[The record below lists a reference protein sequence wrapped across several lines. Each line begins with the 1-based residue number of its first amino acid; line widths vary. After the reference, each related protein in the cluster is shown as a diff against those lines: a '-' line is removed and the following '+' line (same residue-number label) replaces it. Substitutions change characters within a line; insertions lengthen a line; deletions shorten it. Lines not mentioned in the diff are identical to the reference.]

1 MSQRWEFWIDRGG
14 TFTDVIGV
22 APDGRRLLRK
32 TLSTV
37 AGGDAGAGTADATL
51 DPGLRT
57 ALEILADAG
66 ASPADLGAV
75 KVGTTVVTNAL
86 LEGHGSRV
94 AWVTTRGFGD
104 ALLIGQQDRPDLFA
118 LRLRRPAPLYAVVVE
133 IDERVGVEGEVLE
146 APDPE
151 QVRDALRHALA
162 RGCDAVAIALLHGW
176 RHDAHERQVAVIARE
191 LGFAQVSVSHELAPL
206 PRLVPRGDNTV
217 FDARLATTLRAY
229 TDRLAAQ
236 LAAVAPAARLHFMQ
250 SAGGLTGA
258 AGFRPAAS
266 VLSGPAGGLIGM
278 ARLGAA
284 LGDARLIGFDM
295 GGTSTDVSL
304 HDGAFVQR
312 FEHRL
317 GGARLTVPMLDVH
330 TIAAGGGSILA
341 LRDGRCVVGPESAG
355 ADPGPACYGRGGPAT
370 LTDVQVVLGRLL
382 PGTMPRVFGP
392 DARAPIDPPAARR
405 ALARI
410 AAVGRAGGEVAADAA
425 PDDDDTLARFAA
437 GFLEVGVAAMAAAI
451 RHVAIGQ
458 GLDPSAFTLF
468 AFGGAAGQHAC
479 RVAQA
484 SGIGR
489 VIVHP
494 YASVLSAWGIGV
506 ADWVEVRRRGL
517 PGPLDATHHP
527 VAIAALA
534 TLADEARA
542 ALAAQRLD
550 HGEVATR
557 ACFELRDGQ
566 SETTL
571 DIEGESLPELRQ
583 RFVALHR
590 ERFGYDADP
599 ARLEIAAV
607 RVEARHRQR
616 DVEPGSA
623 DVAAGVVADRD
634 AGADAPGSPASP
646 ATASTGPATTAAP
659 PRHARAWFDGWR
671 EVPVL
676 DAAAVLMPVEGPAL
690 LVEPHSTFVLE
701 PGWRAERVVD
711 AAGRVALRAVRHAA
725 VDASIAPPADA
736 APDPA
741 RLEVFNGLFT
751 HVATQMGEVLRRTA
765 QSVNIKERLDFSCA
779 LFDGEGRLVA
789 NAPHIPVHL
798 GSMGATVRALLDSR
812 RGRMRPGDAWMVNS
826 PWHGGTHLP
835 DITVVSPVF
844 VDGPPGVAPA
854 FFVASRAHHADIG
867 GITPGSMPP
876 FSRHVEEEGI
886 LFEDFELVSAG
897 ELRETALRAALA
909 ASRWPA
915 RNADRNLADLRAQLA
930 ANARGADEVRRA
942 LRHWGL
948 PTLVRA
954 MRDVQDNAAA
964 AVAAAIVA
972 LGDRRGRREVPMDD
986 GPRIVVEVELD
997 ATLGRARIDFS
1008 GTSAAGAHNFNA
1020 PRAVCLAAVL
1030 YVFRTLVER
1039 PIPLNE
1045 GCLEPL
1051 EIVIPP
1057 GSLLDPPPGSA
1068 VVAGNV
1074 ETSQVI
1080 VDALYGALGV
1090 LAASQGTMNNLT
1102 FGDAALQYY
1111 ETIAGGSGA
1120 GAGFDG
1126 CDAVQTHMTNSRLT
1140 DPEILEQRYPVRV
1153 REFAIRRVSGG
1164 RGRHRGGDGARRRIE
1179 FLAPME
1185 GAMLA
1190 NRRVTRP
1197 FGLHGGGEGEPGATR
1212 LIRMDGRVET
1222 LPACAAFRV
1231 DAGDAIEV
1239 STPGGGGWGR

>member
-22 APDGRRLLRK
+22 APDGRRVLRK
-32 TLSTV
+32 TPSTSSP
-37 AGGDAGAGTADATL
+37 GDADL

-66 ASPADLGAV
+66 ASPAGLGAI

-86 LEGHGSRV
+86 LEGRGSRV

-104 ALLIGQQDRPDLFA
+104 ALRIGQQDRPDLFA
-118 LRLRRPAPLYAVVVE
+118 LHVRRPEPLYAVVAE
-133 IDERVGVEGEVLE
+133 IDERVGVDGQVLE

-151 QVRDALRHALA
+151 QVRDALRHAQA

-176 RHDAHERQVAVIARE
+176 RHDLHERQVAAIARE
-191 LGFAQVSVSHELAPL
+191 LGFAQVSVSHELTPI

-229 TDRLAAQ
+229 TGRLAAQ

-250 SAGGLTGA
+250 SSGGLTRA
-258 AGFRPAAS
+258 DGFRPAAS

-304 HDGAFVQR
+304 HDGGFAHR

-370 LTDVQVVLGRLL
+370 LTDVQVVLGRLR
-382 PGTMPRVFGP
+382 PETMPRVFGP
-392 DARAPIDPPAARR
+392 GGSAPIDPPAARR
-405 ALARI
+405 ALAQI
-410 AAVGRAGGEVAADAA
+410 AARVGGQAEVVPGALADT
-425 PDDDDTLARFAA
+425 DDALARFAS
-437 GFLEVGVAAMAAAI
+437 GFLDVGVAAMAAAI
-451 RHVAIGQ
+451 RHVAIGR
-458 GLDPSAFTLF
+458 GLDPAGFTLF

-479 RVAQA
+479 RVAEA
-484 SGIGR
+484 SGIER

-506 ADWVEVRRRGL
+506 ADWIEVRRRGL
-517 PGPLDATHHP
+517 PGPLDAAHH
-527 VAIAALA
+527 AAATGALA
-534 TLADEARA
+534 TLAGEARD
-542 ALAAQRLD
+542 ALAAQQLEP
-550 HGEVATR
+550 GEVVTR

-571 DIEGESLPELRQ
+571 DIEADSLPILRQ
-583 RFVALHR
+583 HFAALHR

-599 ARLEIAAV
+599 ERLEIAAV

-616 DVEPGSA
+616 DL
-623 DVAAGVVADRD
+623 
-634 AGADAPGSPASP
+634 APGSTGPDAGGAGPAVAIGTNP
-646 ATASTGPATTAAP
+646 ATLPTQT
-659 PRHARAWFDGWR
+659 RRVRAWFGGWC
-671 EVPVL
+671 EVPVF
-676 DAAAVLMPVEGPAL
+676 DATTLATPVDGPAL
-690 LVEPHSTFVLE
+690 LAEPHSTFVLE
-701 PGWRAERVVD
+701 PGWRVECIVD
-711 AAGRVALRAVRHAA
+711 SAGRPALRASRRGG
-725 VDASIAPPADA
+725 VDATALAPAHG

-779 LFDGEGRLVA
+779 LFDGAGRLVA

-798 GSMGATVRALLDSR
+798 GSMGATVRALLVSR
-812 RGRMRPGDAWMVNS
+812 HARMRVGDAWMVNS

-844 VDGPPGVAPA
+844 VDEGAGGAPA

-867 GITPGSMPP
+867 GATPGSMPP

-886 LFEDFELVSAG
+886 LFEDFDLVSAG
-897 ELRETALRAALA
+897 ELHETALRAALA
-909 ASRWPA
+909 GSRWPA
-915 RNADRNLADLRAQLA
+915 RNPDRNLADLRAQLA
-930 ANARGADEVRRA
+930 ANARGADELRRA

-972 LGDRRGRREVPMDD
+972 LGDRRGRREVSMDD

-997 ATLGRARIDFS
+997 ATRGRARIDFT

-1045 GCLEPL
+1045 GCLGPL
-1051 EIVIPP
+1051 QIVIPP

-1102 FGDAALQYY
+1102 FGDADLQYY

-1120 GAGFDG
+1120 GADFDG
-1126 CDAVQTHMTNSRLT
+1126 CDAIQTHMTNSRLT

-1153 REFAIRRVSGG
+1153 REFAIRRGSGG

-1197 FGLHGGGEGEPGATR
+1197 FGLYGGGEGEPGATR
-1212 LIRMDGRVET
+1212 LIRLDGRVEI
-1222 LPACAAFRV
+1222 LPACATFRIG
-1231 DAGDAIEV
+1231 AGDAIEV